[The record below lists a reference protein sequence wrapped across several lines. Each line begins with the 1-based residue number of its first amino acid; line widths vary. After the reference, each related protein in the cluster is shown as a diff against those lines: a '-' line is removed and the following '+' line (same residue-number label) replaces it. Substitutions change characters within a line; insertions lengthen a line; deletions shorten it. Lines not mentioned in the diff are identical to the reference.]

1 MKRVLATGLLTLT
14 SSWLLVQLSPAR
26 AGIDPAL
33 CASAPLHSSCQGFVP
48 DTAEQFKQACVD
60 SKVGHLV
67 AFCKDILPDLSKIEG
82 RAYLCSIDDQN
93 ISRDSRLCK
102 VYGSSGKEI
111 TFAVSYST
119 FNQYRDGSDGIS
131 RRLSIAKVK
140 RVSSSYVGI
149 GDGGSGIAGTAL
161 ATLACGLICGIPTA
175 IVAGSNSEN
184 LQQVFSLYLPDASR
198 PAISLA
204 APKSSEGADA
214 LRDRLEAVYGLR
226 VKSQEQTE
234 ADNQRI
240 QVLKQELPA
249 NQRKLAELKSEQATA
264 QELAKACRPTIAL
277 KCIRNSKRV
286 DELARLVPETEELV
300 NSQTRELTT
309 LEGS

>member
-1 MKRVLATGLLTLT
+1 MKPVLAASLMTLT
-14 SSWLLVQLSPAR
+14 SAWLLVKPSPAR
-26 AGIDPAL
+26 AGIDPSL

-48 DTAEQFKQACVD
+48 ETAEQFKQACVD
-60 SKVGHLV
+60 SKVGQLV

-82 RAYLCSIDDQN
+82 RSYLCSIDEQS
-93 ISRDSRLCK
+93 ITRDSRVCK
-102 VYGSSGKEI
+102 IYGSSSREI

-119 FNQYRDGSDGIS
+119 FSQYRDGSDGIS
-131 RRLSIAKVK
+131 RRLSVAKVK

-149 GDGGSGIAGTAL
+149 GDGGAGIAGTAF

-184 LQQVFSLYLPDASR
+184 AQQVFSLYLPGSAS
-198 PAISLA
+198 PVISLA

-234 ADNQRI
+234 ADNQRM
-240 QVLKQELPA
+240 QALKQELPA
-249 NQRKLAELKSEQATA
+249 NQKKLTDLKAEQATA
-264 QELAKACRPTIAL
+264 QELAKVCRPTMAL
-277 KCIRNSKRV
+277 KCIRNSKRLE
-286 DELARLVPETEELV
+286 ELAKLVPETEELV
-300 NSQTRELTT
+300 ASQTRELTS